1 MITTE
6 ITKINNIKD
15 EIYNILNSFDVVLRD
30 NRLSKSNTPNTLSE
44 LEYLKDVVL
53 EFRGL
58 LEKYDIKEAI
68 DIFKFYNGDFD
79 KINIEHSD
87 LLAYSLYDELD
98 EVPLDLF
105 YNVRDLYNKV
115 KELFDNIF

>member
-58 LEKYDIKEAI
+58 LEKYDIK
-68 DIFKFYNGDFD
+68 K
-79 KINIEHSD
+79 
-87 LLAYSLYDELD
+87 L
-98 EVPLDLF
+98 
-105 YNVRDLYNKV
+105 
-115 KELFDNIF
+115 